1 MSKGTYNAK
10 ESRVDVVKKFLA
22 RRLNM
27 TTKDTRVWSV
37 TGLAIAALLLLWAG
51 SLVFAY
57 WADDINP
64 MPADERSVPAP
75 RSF

>member
-37 TGLAIAALLLLWAG
+37 IGLAVAAFLLLSEANRG
-51 SLVFAY
+51 RVENAT
-57 WADDINP
+57 D
-64 MPADERSVPAP
+64 
-75 RSF
+75 

>member
-1 MSKGTYNAK
+1 MIDGTYNAK
-10 ESRVDVVKKFLA
+10 ESRFDVVKKFLA
-22 RRLNM
+22 RRLSM

-37 TGLAIAALLLLWAG
+37 IGLAIVAFLLLWAG

-64 MPADERSVPAP
+64 TPADERSMPTP
-75 RSF
+75 RLY